1 MTDLEWARAFVGCK
15 IEGTGY
21 RFAETVDVLV
31 KKLAQ
36 VREEAGADL
45 QSRGTTNDHRGGL
58 RPLQEQETSPSPAG
72 KQARPRGP
80 KCHFPTG
87 RKFIK
92 KFSFLSD
99 RKSDSTKILLDNS
112 LAV

>member
-31 KKLAQ
+31 NKLAQ
-36 VREEAGADL
+36 VREEAGANL
-45 QSRGTTNDHRGGL
+45 KSRGATGEHRGSLKPKQGASL
-58 RPLQEQETSPSPAG
+58 SPAG
-72 KQARPRGP
+72 KQARPRDP

-99 RKSDSTKILLDNS
+99 RKSDSAKILLDNS
-112 LAV
+112 LVV